1 MRKAAQLRQDTKK
14 PGDTSLRDDDMEE
27 SDDYEVL
34 GDVVASRHEGLEG
47 IVF

>member
-1 MRKAAQLRQDTKK
+1 MRKAAQLRQDTKN
-14 PGDTSLRDDDMEE
+14 PGDTSLREDDMEE